1 MEDGKHSPSDLI
13 HAAVDREV
21 TIRVTDKQGQV
32 SERTAI
38 IDLYDSTPPLVPQQ
52 TVEMSAILGQ
62 PLPLTA
68 EAIDAESPSLIYHWD
83 LDPQTDSD
91 SDGIMDND
99 IDASGST
106 ITQNQRKGH
115 TKLFALVNE
124 AGASTKVTT

>member
-1 MEDGKHSPSDLI
+1 M
-13 HAAVDREV
+13 
-21 TIRVTDKQGQV
+21 
-32 SERTAI
+32 
-38 IDLYDSTPPLVPQQ
+38 PQQ

-99 IDASGST
+99 IDASGLT
-106 ITQNQRKGH
+106 ITQNFQRKDLRNCLYH
-115 TKLFALVNE
+115 RKRSRSFN
-124 AGASTKVTT
+124 KVTT